1 MGEKTVSVSVIQ
13 PRQTQT
19 RMYLYIMYYI
29 AGYLDSSDN
38 CPTVAQTDQADSD
51 GDGVG
56 DACDNCVSVS
66 NPTQTD
72 TYQNVSIYIYYIT
85 GYLDS
90 SDNCPTVAQTDQT
103 DSDGDGIGDACDNC
117 VSVSNPTQTD
127 TDQNVSIYNVLY
139 CRVSGW

>member
-1 MGEKTVSVSVIQ
+1 MASNSYGH
-13 PRQTQT
+13 
-19 RMYLYIMYYI
+19 MYYLTNS
-29 AGYLDSSDN
+29 GYLDGSDN
-38 CPTVAQTDQADSD
+38 CPTVAQTGQADSD

-66 NPTQTD
+66 NPTKID
-72 TYQNVSIYIYYIT
+72 DRHRSECIYIMYNIA
-85 GYLDS
+85 GYLDG

-127 TDQNVSIYNVLY
+127 TDQNGVGDACDTI
-139 CRVSGW
+139 GGTDKDE